1 MVRSKLAVICALG
14 LFCGCR
20 HAHINQQKNE
30 SALQSMDILDFRKK
44 MRLAYIDMCKREA
57 QKDHCGYEG
66 WAWDCSREYRG
77 AYKIVHVDAR
87 YLSFYV
93 ETYVCAGYNAHGGTS
108 ITVGTIDRKTGKVL
122 KADDLISE
130 QRRSEVQAALV
141 DGIAKKLG
149 GRDNL
154 LAEPKIIDN
163 CYLDGDGV
171 HFVYNEYEVAPYAE
185 GPVDAVIQVPTDVS
199 KPVTVKQ
206 ITTHSIYDEE

>member
-1 MVRSKLAVICALG
+1 MVRSQLAVICALG

-57 QKDHCGYEG
+57 QKDHGGYEG

-93 ETYVCAGYNAHGGTS
+93 KSYVCAGYNAHGGTTV
-108 ITVGTIDRKTGKVL
+108 TVGTIDRKTGKVL
-122 KADDLISE
+122 KADDLIPE

-206 ITTHSIYDEE
+206 ITTHPIYD

>member
-1 MVRSKLAVICALG
+1 MRSQLAVICALG

-57 QKDHCGYEG
+57 QKDHVGYEG

-206 ITTHSIYDEE
+206 ITTHPIYD

>member
-14 LFCGCR
+14 LICGCR
-20 HAHINQQKNE
+20 YAHINQQKNE
-30 SALQSMDILDFRKK
+30 SALQLMDIFDFRKE

-57 QKDHCGYEG
+57 QRDHGDYKG
-66 WAWDCSREYRG
+66 WAWDCSRDYRG
-77 AYKIVHVDAR
+77 TYRIVHVDAR

-93 ETYVCAGYNAHGGTS
+93 KSYVCAGYNAHGGTTV
-108 ITVGTIDRKTGKVL
+108 TVGTIDRKTGKVL
-122 KADDLISE
+122 KADDLIPE

-154 LAEPKIIDN
+154 LAEPEIIDN
-163 CYLDGDGV
+163 CYLDGEGV
-171 HFVYNEYEVAPYAE
+171 HFVYDEYDVAPYSQ
-185 GPVDAVIQVPTDVS
+185 GPIDAVIQVPTDVS